1 MDCKKDVKGQAVVF
15 IADLTHVST
24 KSLFNNNS
32 WISNRRPLGQLVLGD
47 IDTTFKKH
55 HDATNIACM

>member
-1 MDCKKDVKGQAVVF
+1 MGYKQDVKGQAVVF
-15 IADLTHVST
+15 IADLTHVSI

-47 IDTTFKKH
+47 IDTFKKY
-55 HDATNIACM
+55 HDATNTACM